1 MPDMIQINR
10 AVAQKIIDTLQ
21 AAMGSKPAAAPATQ
35 SSSGPGAFSMPFGKH
50 KGRTLDSI
58 GSDAEGLSYLD
69 WLIGQDNL
77 REPLKTN
84 LETFMADGGVQKDLN
99 AESVRS
105 EDNGDDIDLSD
116 VPF

>member
-10 AVAQKIIDTLQ
+10 AVAQQIIDALRS
-21 AAMGSKPAAAPATQ
+21 AMGSKPAPAAQ
-35 SSSGPGAFSMPFGKH
+35 SSTGPGAFAMPFGKH
-50 KGRTLDSI
+50 KGRTLDDI
-58 GSDAEGLSYLD
+58 GSSAEGLSYLD

-99 AESVRS
+99 AESARS
-105 EDNGDDIDLSD
+105 EDGEDIDLSD